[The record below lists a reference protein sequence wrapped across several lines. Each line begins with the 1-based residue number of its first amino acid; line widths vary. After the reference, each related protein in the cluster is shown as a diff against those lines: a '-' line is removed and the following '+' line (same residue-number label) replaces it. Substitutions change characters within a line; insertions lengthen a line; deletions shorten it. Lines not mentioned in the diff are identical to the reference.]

1 MHRAPSVTDY
11 PDVHLNHW
19 NTGKW
24 GALTL
29 YFLGNFQTNARNL
42 VDIKKVKFGD
52 CDLGDNCLNPVPDV
66 CYTHDQRSQCGGPNA
81 TDEGW
86 YDLQ

>member
-42 VDIKKVKFGD
+42 VDIKKRWDPNNYFQHAQSIPLEKKH
-52 CDLGDNCLNPVPDV
+52 VP
-66 CYTHDQRSQCGGPNA
+66 
-81 TDEGW
+81 
-86 YDLQ
+86 L

>member
-1 MHRAPSVTDY
+1 MF
-11 PDVHLNHW
+11 LNNW

-42 VDIKKVKFGD
+42 VDIKKRWDPNNYFQHAQSI
-52 CDLGDNCLNPVPDV
+52 PD
-66 CYTHDQRSQCGGPNA
+66 
-81 TDEGW
+81 
-86 YDLQ
+86 

>member
-1 MHRAPSVTDY
+1 MHPAPSVTDY

-29 YFLGNFQTNARNL
+29 YFLDNFQKNERNL
-42 VDIKKVKFGD
+42 VDIKKRWDPNNYFQHAQSIPLEKKH
-52 CDLGDNCLNPVPDV
+52 VPW
-66 CYTHDQRSQCGGPNA
+66 QPA
-81 TDEGW
+81 
-86 YDLQ
+86 L

>member
-1 MHRAPSVTDY
+1 MHRALSVTDY
-11 PDVHLNHW
+11 PDVFLNNW

-42 VDIKKVKFGD
+42 VDIKKRWDPNNYFQHAQSI
-52 CDLGDNCLNPVPDV
+52 PDEKKHL
-66 CYTHDQRSQCGGPNA
+66 TGI
-81 TDEGW
+81 E
-86 YDLQ
+86 L

>member
-42 VDIKKVKFGD
+42 VDIKKRWD
-52 CDLGDNCLNPVPDV
+52 
-66 CYTHDQRSQCGGPNA
+66 PNNYFQHA
-81 TDEGW
+81 QSIPLEKK
-86 YDLQ
+86 LPLIPL

>member
-42 VDIKKVKFGD
+42 VDIKKRWDPNNYFQHAQSIPLEKKH
-52 CDLGDNCLNPVPDV
+52 VPW
-66 CYTHDQRSQCGGPNA
+66 QPA
-81 TDEGW
+81 
-86 YDLQ
+86 L